1 MTFTIQIK
9 VMPLKE
15 LLDPQGKAVMG
26 GLQNLGLGGVEDVRI
41 GKNITL
47 QVNADSADQA
57 KQIAEEASK
66 KLLANPVMEYFEV
79 SETPNPRPTGSS
91 GQA

>member
-1 MTFTIQIK
+1 MTYTVQVT

-26 GLQNLGLGGVEDVRI
+26 GLNNLGLSKVQDVRI

-47 QVNADSADQA
+47 QIDAASAEAA
-57 KQIAEEASK
+57 KQIAEDAAK

-79 SETPNPRPTGSS
+79 SVN
-91 GQA
+91 

>member
-1 MTFTIQIK
+1 MTYTIQVK

-26 GLQNLGLGGVEDVRI
+26 GLSNLGLQHIQDVRI

-47 QVNADSADQA
+47 QVNADSEDAA
-57 KQIAEEASK
+57 KKIAEDAAG

-79 SETPNPRPTGSS
+79 SVN
-91 GQA
+91 

>member
-1 MTFTIQIK
+1 MTYTVQIK

-26 GLQNLGLGGVEDVRI
+26 GLQNLGLGGVEDVRV

-47 QVNADSADQA
+47 QLNAGSADEA

-79 SETPNPRPTGSS
+79 ECEIPN
-91 GQA
+91 A

>member
-1 MTFTIQIK
+1 MTYSVQIK

-26 GLQNLGLGGVEDVRI
+26 GLLNLGLKNVNDVRI
-41 GKNITL
+41 GKNINL
-47 QVNADSADQA
+47 QVEADNPDHA

-66 KLLANPVMEYFEV
+66 KLLANPVMEYFEIAV
-79 SETPNPRPTGSS
+79 N
-91 GQA
+91 

>member
-1 MTFTIQIK
+1 MTYTVQIK

-26 GLQNLGLGGVEDVRI
+26 GLQNLGLGGVEDVRV
-41 GKNITL
+41 GKNITIQL
-47 QVNADSADQA
+47 NAGSADEA

-79 SETPNPRPTGSS
+79 ECETPGP
-91 GQA
+91 

>member
-1 MTFTIQIK
+1 MTYSVQIK

-26 GLQNLGLGGVEDVRI
+26 GLLNLGLKNVNDVRI
-41 GKNITL
+41 GKNINL
-47 QVNADSADQA
+47 QIEADSPDHA

-66 KLLANPVMEYFEV
+66 KLLANPVMEYFEIAV
-79 SETPNPRPTGSS
+79 N
-91 GQA
+91 